1 MEIDSSPESVVLSHY
16 DLIIQRLLRLG
27 IPRDKLNQG
36 QHGLVAFAK
45 SNRLN
50 IGELVSAI
58 LPTDGEEVDEDVFH
72 ESMIWLQWLMFEG
85 DPEEALENLAK
96 MSANQRGV
104 CGAVWGNNDIAYR
117 CRTCEHDPTC
127 AICVP
132 CFENGNHKDHDYSV
146 IYTGGGC
153 CDCGDITAWK
163 REGFCSN
170 HKGAEQIQP
179 LPKHFAESLG
189 PILDLLLNYWK
200 EKLLSAKIVSEES
213 PRVVGHAGE
222 LQKAAKELTST
233 VVEMLLDFCKHSE
246 SLLSFIS
253 QRVYSSAGLLDILLR
268 AERFIMN
275 GGVVGKLHE
284 LLLKMLSEP
293 IFKYEFAKVFVH
305 YYPTIVNAA
314 ISEGSDAAFKK
325 YPLLSTFSV
334 QILTVPTLTP
344 RLVEE
349 MNLLGVLLQCLGN
362 VFIYCAGE
370 DGRLQG
376 HYVLGSSRV
385 QMKVDQTA
393 VYSVLTFDLD
403 ETCGYKDPNV
413 CDPMT
418 LVPPE

>member
-1 MEIDSSPESVVLSHY
+1 MGSSFSCNMYKLKYFDVHFVS
-16 DLIIQRLLRLG
+16 QRLSWLG
-27 IPRDKLNQG
+27 VPKDNLNQG
-36 QHGLVAFAK
+36 PHGLVAFAK
-45 SNRLN
+45 SNKSLV
-50 IGELVSAI
+50 GGLVSAI
-58 LPTDGEEVDEDVFH
+58 LPAEEEVDEEVFD
-72 ESMIWLQWLMFEG
+72 ESLNWLMWLMFEG
-85 DPEEALENLAK
+85 DPKVALELLAK

-163 REGFCSN
+163 REGFCSK

-179 LPKHFAESLG
+179 LPKHIAESLG
-189 PILDLLLNYWK
+189 PVLDLLLKYWK
-200 EKLLSAKIVSEES
+200 EKLLFAKNASGGSQMVISTAE
-213 PRVVGHAGE
+213 
-222 LQKAAKELTST
+222 KAAEELTSS
-233 VVEMLLDFCKHSE
+233 VVDMLLDFCKHSE

-253 QRVYSSAGLLDILLR
+253 QRVYSSAGLLDVLLR
-268 AERFIMN
+268 AERFMDVS
-275 GGVVGKLHE
+275 VVAKLHE

-293 IFKYEFAKVFVH
+293 IFKYEFAKAFVL

-314 ISEGSDAAFKK
+314 VSEGTDVAFKK

-349 MNLLGVLLQCLGN
+349 MNLLGVLLQCLGSI
-362 VFIYCAGE
+362 FSYCAGE
-370 DGRLQG
+370 DGKL
-376 HYVLGSSRV
+376 L
-385 QMKVDQTA
+385 
-393 VYSVLTFDLD
+393 
-403 ETCGYKDPNV
+403 V
-413 CDPMT
+413 CNSCL
-418 LVPPE
+418 LVS